1 MKVAVIGG
9 GIIGLFAAYYL
20 KEEEVTIFEKEE
32 LGFGSVHAAGLIEP
46 YRFDKINSLSMIK
59 KMLKFRK
66 EGVTTLKE
74 VDKSWLLT
82 LLRELERKPPQDAWD
97 TVREMAA
104 FSLSE
109 YKRMAEERNDFMYKE
124 DGLLEV
130 YSSTQDLEKGLE
142 EERKSPFKNK
152 FEEVDIEGFAGGIFF
167 PELSRLSTESFIER
181 IKKEINAKV
190 VKKEVSHIKEGKIG
204 TRKYDVVIVTAGV
217 NSREFIKV
225 PLTAF
230 RGVGFRVKGKPVLNY
245 PFVHVKR
252 GIAISPLDDH
262 VKLTGGFDADFSA
275 QDRREEI
282 LNSSSDLIKIEEII
296 DIKSGFRPCSPDG
309 FPILGK
315 VGNVI
320 ISTGACRLGWSYAP
334 AMGKAAADLV
344 YDRRKD
350 YGYLSRFVKE

>member
-1 MKVAVIGG
+1 
-9 GIIGLFAAYYL
+9 
-20 KEEEVTIFEKEE
+20 
-32 LGFGSVHAAGLIEP
+32 
-46 YRFDKINSLSMIK
+46 MIK

-167 PELSRLSTESFIER
+167 SRTF
-181 IKKEINAKV
+181 KA
-190 VKKEVSHIKEGKIG
+190 
-204 TRKYDVVIVTAGV
+204 
-217 NSREFIKV
+217 
-225 PLTAF
+225 
-230 RGVGFRVKGKPVLNY
+230 
-245 PFVHVKR
+245 VH
-252 GIAISPLDDH
+252 
-262 VKLTGGFDADFSA
+262 
-275 QDRREEI
+275 
-282 LNSSSDLIKIEEII
+282 
-296 DIKSGFRPCSPDG
+296 
-309 FPILGK
+309 
-315 VGNVI
+315 
-320 ISTGACRLGWSYAP
+320 
-334 AMGKAAADLV
+334 
-344 YDRRKD
+344 
-350 YGYLSRFVKE
+350 